1 MALVVLMAMITAVVG
16 AALVAW
22 AKKKEATIGYGPL
35 LLALAAHGIVLFA
48 RVGKMDWVFLL
59 MAIMIG
65 FGLLLLAGLWAF
77 IRVWRARD

>member
-16 AALVAW
+16 AGLVAW
-22 AKKKEATIGYGPL
+22 AKKKETTIGYGPL
-35 LLALAAHGIVLFA
+35 FLALAAHGIVLFA